1 MNNNN
6 NKKNGIRLK
15 FWQRQVFIIL
25 PVDMHRTASVRS
37 SAITP
42 SPLPSSSLDH
52 YHQTITMKPSPW
64 SHHHQTIHLLAS
76 LSPSVIT
83 TPYSSS
89 DSRSNIPYHRVV
101 IISYHC
107 HYQTTTV
114 ALQCHH
120 HLSPCCPHHP
130 FCTISSSLS
139 STHYPSYHHPAFTVH
154 LFFTIHPSSSIF

>member
-1 MNNNN
+1 
-6 NKKNGIRLK
+6 
-15 FWQRQVFIIL
+15 
-25 PVDMHRTASVRS
+25 MHRTASVRS

-42 SPLPSSSLDH
+42 SPLPSSSPDH
-52 YHQTITMKPSPW
+52 YHQTITFKPSPS

-83 TPYSSS
+83 TLYSSS

-101 IISYHC
+101 TISHHC

-130 FCTISSSLS
+130 FCTIHSSPSLLHYQVLTIRLITIQPSPSTCSSLS
-139 STHYPSYHHPAFTVH
+139 IPHHP
-154 LFFTIHPSSSIF
+154 FFTITPSPSIAYYPSLTIHF